1 MAYNPASDSNCQA
14 WWRLE
19 DGALTTDSSGK
30 GNTLTNSGVSSSS
43 THQEGSYSGECDGSS
58 YLAIADASL
67 SASFPGKSGTS
78 AQDMTICCWFRPDVV
93 PGSSNYDALIGK
105 YVTSGD
111 LRTWNLR
118 MENSVLGFTIG
129 YSSGTTNQT
138 IAHVSTLT
146 AGRWYHVGVTYN
158 ASTRL
163 CTIRIWDD
171 TGGAILGSDVSSAFS
186 YDMSPR
192 AGEVRLG
199 SYNGGNYL
207 DGLLDD
213 VVVFNRVLTT
223 DEIDEV
229 RNQTFGSGGVLAH
242 GGMTGGMRELT
253 GGMAA

>member
-30 GNTLTNSGVSSSS
+30 GNTLTNSGVVSSA
-43 THQEGSYSGECDGSS
+43 THQEGSYSGNFGGSQ
-58 YLAIADASL
+58 YEVIADSAL
-67 SASFPGKSGTS
+67 SADFPGKGGT
-78 AQDMTICCWFRPDVV
+78 AAHDMTICCWFRPDVV

-138 IAHVSTLT
+138 IAHASALT
-146 AGRWYHVGVTYN
+146 TGRWYHVGVTYN
-158 ASTRL
+158 ASTRA

-171 TGGAILGSDVSSAFS
+171 TAGAILGSDVGSAFT

-207 DGLLDD
+207 DGRLDD
-213 VVVFNRVLTT
+213 VVVFNRALSAT
-223 DEIDEV
+223 EIDAV
-229 RNQTFGSGGVLAH
+229 RAQTFGAGKPANYYAQQ
-242 GGMTGGMRELT
+242 M
-253 GGMAA
+253 